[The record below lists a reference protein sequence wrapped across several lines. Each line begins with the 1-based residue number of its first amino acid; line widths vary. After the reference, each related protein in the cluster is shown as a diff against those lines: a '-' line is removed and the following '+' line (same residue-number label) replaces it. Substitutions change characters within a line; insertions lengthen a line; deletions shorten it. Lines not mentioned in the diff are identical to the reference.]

1 MKALLRY
8 GYVILV
14 SAFFNSCTKTV
25 SDPDVPGTEQPT
37 IVAQFHNTVN
47 EPFSAVLGT
56 EGAAFKT
63 GSKVTLFVSVQTRAE
78 ELDGAN
84 ISLRDGDS
92 QEVLTTVAG
101 NKVMDINM
109 VPGFDPS
116 RNDNQRYYYVSFN
129 LDAGYANRNIDI
141 IADINGHST
150 TKQIQMT
157 KAFMVVD

>member
-8 GYVILV
+8 GYVLLV

-25 SDPDVPGTEQPT
+25 SEPDVPGTEQPT

-92 QEVLTTVAG
+92 QEVLATIAG
-101 NKVMDINM
+101 SRVMDINM
-109 VPGFDPS
+109 IPGFDPN
-116 RNDNQRYYYVSFN
+116 RNDNQ
-129 LDAGYANRNIDI
+129 
-141 IADINGHST
+141 
-150 TKQIQMT
+150 
-157 KAFMVVD
+157 